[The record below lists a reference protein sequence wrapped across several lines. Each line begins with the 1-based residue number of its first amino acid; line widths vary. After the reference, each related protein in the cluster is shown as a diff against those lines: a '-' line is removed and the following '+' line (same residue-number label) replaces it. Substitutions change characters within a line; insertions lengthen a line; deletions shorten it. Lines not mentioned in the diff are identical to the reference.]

1 MSIVPLVG
9 KQAES
14 VRLATARG
22 NLWEG
27 AVRSS
32 KTVSS
37 ILAWLRY
44 VRTGP
49 PGPLLMVGKTERTL
63 KRNIIDP
70 IIEMVG
76 PRRCRFRSGVGEVDL
91 FGRLIYTAGAHDESS
106 ADKIKGMTLAGAYGD
121 ELTTWPESFFTMLG
135 TRLSVD
141 GAQWFGT
148 TNPAGPTHW
157 LKRDYLDR
165 ASLHLTRE
173 GTIVE
178 SAASDRIDLRRF
190 TFQLAD
196 NPTLSQTYVDALKRE
211 YVGLFYRRYVLG
223 EWVLAEG
230 AVYDM
235 WDPDVHVVTWDQVP
249 VIRRWLGVGVD
260 YGTVNPFDA
269 LLSGIGSDRRIYMV
283 SEYRHDSRRARRQLT
298 DPELAAGLR
307 AWLAGVRY
315 PTSRLVG
322 VSPEV
327 IHIDPSAASFKVQ
340 CYRDGMPAAS
350 ANNSV
355 LDGIRTVSA
364 LLAADKLRVV
374 GADCPWLVEE
384 MPGYSWDDKAA
395 AKGEDAVV
403 KVNDHSVDAK
413 RYNLHSTRS
422 RWRGEV
428 LPALSGSDSMAA

>member
-1 MSIVPLVG
+1 MQLVPLVG

-37 ILAWLRY
+37 ILAWMKY

-70 IIEMVG
+70 ITEMVG
-76 PRRCRFRSGVGEVDL
+76 TKRCKYRVGAGELDL

-121 ELTTWPESFFTMLG
+121 ELTTWPESFFSMMG

-165 ASLHLTRE
+165 ASLHMTRD
-173 GTIVE
+173 GTILR
-178 SAASDRIDLRRF
+178 SAADDRIDLNRF
-190 TFQLAD
+190 TFQLSD
-196 NPTLSQTYVDALKRE
+196 NPTLSQTYVDALKKE

-235 WDPDVHVVTWDQVP
+235 WDPERHVVTWAQVP
-249 VIRRWLGVGVD
+249 RIRRWLSTGVD

-269 LLSGIGSDRRIYMV
+269 ILFGIGVDRCIYAV
-283 SEYRHDSRRARRQLT
+283 SEYRHDSRRARRQMT
-298 DPELAAGLR
+298 DPELSAAMR
-307 AWLAGVRY
+307 SWLQGVRW
-315 PTSRLVG
+315 PATQLRG

-327 IHIDPSAASFKVQ
+327 VCVDPSAASFKIQ
-340 CYRDGMPAAS
+340 LYRDGMPAMS
-350 ANNSV
+350 ANNAV
-355 LDGIRTVSA
+355 LDGIRTVSS
-364 LLAADKLRVV
+364 LYAADKLKVV
-374 GADCPWLVEE
+374 GEACPNLVEE
-384 MPGYSWDDKAA
+384 TPGYSWDDKAA

-403 KVNDHSVDAK
+403 KVNDHSCDGK
-413 RYNLHSTRS
+413 RYGLHTTRS
-422 RWRGEV
+422 RWRHEV
-428 LPALSGSDSMAA
+428 LPALGDSDEWAA